1 MATINTLHR
10 FAQIE
15 WENKSFVPIDGL
27 ETNDPPLRITRAL
40 PQVTFRMP
48 DWDAFISE
56 VEKRFPNDKQYKLTL
71 DECIALCLYTKEMDK
86 ESLYV
91 LVNAA
96 LRSGNEKKRN
106 SWLPFLQLF
115 YSAVKKMPNFQ
126 GRCWRAGATGILDQI
141 ELEERIAWSGISS
154 CSKWVDFIT
163 KECSDKKEVLFM
175 IDTVN
180 AKDISKYSTNP
191 CSLEILLMPGT
202 HLVVKNIEPYKE
214 DNTLTLV
221 HLQELTEAE
230 QEAAKSTQ
238 LISNSQF
245 EQTSTSKHR
254 SFSLSSNN
262 KINVH

>member
-1 MATINTLHR
+1 
-10 FAQIE
+10 
-15 WENKSFVPIDGL
+15 
-27 ETNDPPLRITRAL
+27 
-40 PQVTFRMP
+40 
-48 DWDAFISE
+48 
-56 VEKRFPNDKQYKLTL
+56 
-71 DECIALCLYTKEMDK
+71 
-86 ESLYV
+86 
-91 LVNAA
+91 
-96 LRSGNEKKRN
+96 
-106 SWLPFLQLF
+106 
-115 YSAVKKMPNFQ
+115 MPNFQ
-126 GRCWRAGATGILDQI
+126 GRCWQAGATGILDQI

-175 IDTVN
+175 IDTVY